1 MSVTTL
7 GRSLPASALRRW
19 RGLRFRTRASL
30 ALLALALLIC
40 VGISIRGSFDEW
52 PARAILKTPRD
63 TWPLAFSPD
72 GRTFLTSGA
81 GGITS
86 WDVASG
92 RKRDLWAI
100 DGDRGAGMG
109 AFSPD
114 GRTFAAAGAS
124 RPQATSIELI
134 DTTSGRS
141 RASLSTRFPSIYALR
156 FADDGRTLRAFL
168 GEPFDLK
175 EVVTWDVETGQ
186 ETSSRPLSAPTKG
199 GITAIS
205 ADGRT
210 LAIGPINRMA
220 VELWDLDADRSLG
233 SVANLKSTSS
243 VIWGGI
249 GLTSDGRTLAVARE
263 DGTIELWDV
272 PTRSLRSTLPGHAPG
287 FTYSGLRFSPD
298 GRTIAANSHY
308 QPTSTIGQIQTSLW
322 RSAGFAGRDDSG
334 VVVLDIATGKRL
346 ARTSTAIHP
355 FYSPD
360 GRTMATRERDFS
372 VKLRDL
378 PALPK

>member
-1 MSVTTL
+1 MSVKTL

-19 RGLRFRTRASL
+19 RAFRFRTRASL
-30 ALLALALLIC
+30 ALLAFALLIC
-40 VGISIRGSFDEW
+40 VGISIRSSFDEW

-72 GRTFLTSGA
+72 GRTFLTSGE

-92 RKRDLWAI
+92 RKRDLWTIEGNRSAMI
-100 DGDRGAGMG
+100 GT
-109 AFSPD
+109 FLPD
-114 GRTFAAAGAS
+114 GQTFAAAVFSQSKAI
-124 RPQATSIELI
+124 SIELI
-134 DTTSGRS
+134 DTTSGRT
-141 RASLSTRFPSIYALR
+141 RATLPTRFPSVYALR

-175 EVVTWDVETGQ
+175 EVVAWDVETGQ
-186 ETSSRPLSAPTKG
+186 ETSRRPLSASTKG
-199 GITAIS
+199 SITAIS

-210 LAIGPINRMA
+210 LAIGPMRAFA

-233 SVANLKSTSS
+233 KVMNPNSTSA
-243 VIWGGI
+243 VTWGGI
-249 GLTSDGRTLAVARE
+249 GLASDGRTLAVARE

-272 PTRSLRSTLPGHAPG
+272 PTLALRTTLPAQAAG

-298 GRTIAANSHY
+298 GRTIAVDSHF
-308 QPTSTIGQIQTSLW
+308 QATSTIGKIQKSLW

-334 VVVLDIATGKRL
+334 VIVLDIATGKRL
-346 ARTSTAIHP
+346 ARVSTAIHP

-360 GRTMATRERDFS
+360 GRTMATREHDFS

-378 PALPK
+378 PPSPK